1 MSAMIIRVI
10 LHVRLEG
17 NLGIAGYPVWL
28 VPAPCLRFCRA
39 SRFSAMRGSF
49 AARD

>member
-10 LHVRLEG
+10 LACPLEG

-28 VPAPCLRFCRA
+28 ALRPSA
-39 SRFSAMRGSF
+39 SSVTDYGIV
-49 AARD
+49 